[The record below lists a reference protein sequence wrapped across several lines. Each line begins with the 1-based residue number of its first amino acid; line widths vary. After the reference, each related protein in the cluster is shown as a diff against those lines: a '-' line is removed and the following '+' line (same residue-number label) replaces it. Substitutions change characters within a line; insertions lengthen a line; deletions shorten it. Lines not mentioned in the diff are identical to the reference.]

1 MTKIGFVLIKEKALI
16 FIKKI
21 ILPLII
27 YTTVYFFLFFVLRL
41 ILIKEGDI
49 EYLSTNDL
57 VFILSSLFFIP
68 FASSIISTLLLEKI
82 LKNGISVN
90 SIFFTT
96 FAGILFFPIIL
107 IIFMLFLLLMSVVWK
122 YTPFAHIYSLFGFLF
137 VYVFYNFLLYF
148 LSLKMHRNFY
158 KVFKEEKYQDSK

>member
-1 MTKIGFVLIKEKALI
+1 MRKGFI

-21 ILPLII
+21 VLPVGI
-27 YTTVYFFLFFVLRL
+27 YTAVYFLLFFVLRL

-82 LKNGISVN
+82 LKNGVSLNSV
-90 SIFFTT
+90 FFTT
-96 FAGILFFPIIL
+96 FAGLLFFPIIL
-107 IIFMLFLLLMSVVWK
+107 IISILFLLLVSAVWE
-122 YTPFAHIYSLFGFLF
+122 YTPFAHIYSLFGFLLT
-137 VYVFYNFLLYF
+137 YVFYNFLLYF

-158 KVFKEEKYQDSK
+158 RVFKEKKHQDNK